1 MKRLFCSFLL
11 ALTSFF
17 IVGGPL
23 QAAESASPYDSVIEG
38 SKDTTGTVDAI
49 LDAGKD
55 IDKAATG
62 QLADYLKNSSLWKK
76 LSEGSQ
82 NWLTNNFSKIG
93 PWVKK
98 LGWVINAIDLAPSI
112 YNTVTSYMAR
122 DKEKFKESFR
132 DTTLKTVS
140 ILTGLAIGAGVSAAL
155 PLVVAGTAATG
166 GALLVVAAGGVIV
179 SVAAG
184 KVVDSIVKK
193 TLSKSIEN
201 FAGSIYDKLVGDDT
215 LSRIHSSGGE
225 SSGRGSGPGS
235 GLTPLRW

>member
-11 ALTSFF
+11 TLTSFF
-17 IVGGPL
+17 IVWQPT
-23 QAAESASPYDSVIEG
+23 QAAESSSPYDTVLEG
-38 SKDTTGTVDAI
+38 AKDTNGAVDAI

-55 IDKAATG
+55 IDKSTAG
-62 QLADYLKNSSLWKK
+62 KLVDYLKNSSLWKK

-82 NWLTNNFSKIG
+82 SWLTNNFSKIG
-93 PWVKK
+93 PWVKNI
-98 LGWVINAIDLAPSI
+98 GWVLNAIDLAPSL

-122 DKEKFKESFR
+122 DKEKFKAAFR
-132 DTTLKTVS
+132 DSTLKTVS

-179 SVAAG
+179 SVGAG
-184 KVVDSIVKK
+184 KLVDSVVKN
-193 TLSKSIEN
+193 LFSKSIED
-201 FAGSIYDKLVGDDT
+201 FAGGLYDKLVGDDT
-215 LSRIHSSGGE
+215 LSQLQPSGAGSGG
-225 SSGRGSGPGS
+225 GS